1 MKDSVRDKLKAQ
13 YEEYRNE
20 YDETSWKAE
29 KATSAC
35 NEAKNEYDFHT
46 QEASGA
52 WGQSAPSNTEEKRAE
67 LRDKYRDKEAEMRDA
82 LYEKE
87 MAKQRMEEAQKE
99 LEDYDQEVGY

>member
-1 MKDSVRDKLKAQ
+1 MKDHVRDKLRAQ

-46 QEASGA
+46 QE
-52 WGQSAPSNTEEKRAE
+52 
-67 LRDKYRDKEAEMRDA
+67 DKEAEMRDA